1 MISLISPLKAFLH
14 LFVSCTYY
22 FCWYGL
28 GGQFTDILFIAGK
41 NKTKNHLFTFLGD
54 SLSSMTPTCTSLIC
68 LRFGIPTVVP
78 LLLFSSWGWND
89 KIVCP
94 RLFFY
99 PIPGTPFAHLRERAV
114 NCVQGYQGLWLFIP
128 HTANRHTEN
137 LSLPFSL
144 CK

>member
-28 GGQFTDILFIAGK
+28 GGQFTDILFIAEK
-41 NKTKNHLFTFLGD
+41 KNHLFTFLGD
-54 SLSSMTPTCTSLIC
+54 SSSSMPPTCTSLIC

-94 RLFFY
+94 WLFFY
-99 PIPGTPFAHLRERAV
+99 PIPGTPFAHLRERAI
-114 NCVQGYQGLWLFIP
+114 NCVQGYQGLWLFMP